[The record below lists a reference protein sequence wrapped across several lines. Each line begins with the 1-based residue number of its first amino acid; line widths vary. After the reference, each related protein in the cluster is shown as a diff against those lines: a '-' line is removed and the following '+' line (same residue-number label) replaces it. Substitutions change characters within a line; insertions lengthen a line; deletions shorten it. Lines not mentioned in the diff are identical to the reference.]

1 MARLNPR
8 AETRLKQV
16 EGLLEDVCDC
26 FWTELDSEG
35 NEQFVT
41 EDINGNYVP
50 VNAEL
55 EAIIVAAQKVLFD
68 ELDAPDTTDEFN
80 LDS

>member
-1 MARLNPR
+1 MKLNPR

-16 EGLLEDVCDC
+16 EGLLEEVCDC

-41 EDINGNYVP
+41 EDVNGNYVA
-50 VNAEL
+50 VSTEL

-68 ELDAPDTTDEFN
+68 ELDTSDTTDEFS
-80 LDS
+80 LGL